1 MYDQMKDY
9 IGKIIQT
16 RFNAWLK
23 RRMPSTNRQTL
34 SQRNIFILPSK
45 FGFSYLLFVLLL
57 FILGTNYQNNLIIL
71 LSYFFSSLFVT
82 AMLYCFI
89 NLLGLNVAAKGEYQG
104 FTDEQILIDIRI
116 DTEQF
121 KQSFQLSFEGHQSH
135 EVIALKQEKLLKIAV
150 KFDKRGIHSLG
161 RLKLISEYPL
171 GLFRCWT
178 KLQFDLEVIV
188 SPQPLFCQ
196 PVTSVGGDKQRE
208 PNHFENSSQP
218 FSGEDFFELRAYR
231 IGESLN
237 QVAWKQM
244 AKTGQWLSKRYQD
257 NINEKQLISLK
268 DMPAINNEVKLRHL
282 SYLILQ
288 LHQTEQEY
296 GVELDTLLIPAS
308 KGQQHLTHCL
318 KALANYV

>member
-1 MYDQMKDY
+1 MYRQMKDY
-9 IGKIIQT
+9 LGKTIQT

-23 RRMPSTNRQTL
+23 RRMPSTDSQTL

-89 NLLGLNVAAKGEYQG
+89 NLLGLKVAAKGEYQG
-104 FTDEQILIDIRI
+104 FTDEPILIDIRI
-116 DTEQF
+116 NTEQL
-121 KQSFQLSFEGHQSH
+121 KQSVQLGFENQPLLDVSSIKHQ
-135 EVIALKQEKLLKIAV
+135 QLLKLAV
-150 KFDKRGIHSLG
+150 KFDQRGIHQLG
-161 RLKLISEYPL
+161 RLKIFSEYPL

-178 KLQFDLEVIV
+178 KLQFDIEVIV

-196 PVTSVGGDKQRE
+196 PVSSVGGDKQRE
-208 PNHFENSSQP
+208 PNHLDNSHQP
-218 FSGEDFFELRAYR
+218 FNGEDFYELRAYR

-244 AKTGQWLSKRYQD
+244 AKTGQWLSKQHRD
-257 NINEKQLISLK
+257 NINEKQLLSLQ
-268 DMPAINNEVKLRHL
+268 DMPAINHEVKLRHL
-282 SYLILQ
+282 CYLILQ
-288 LHQTEQEY
+288 LHQTDQEY

-308 KGQQHLTHCL
+308 KGQQHLSHCL